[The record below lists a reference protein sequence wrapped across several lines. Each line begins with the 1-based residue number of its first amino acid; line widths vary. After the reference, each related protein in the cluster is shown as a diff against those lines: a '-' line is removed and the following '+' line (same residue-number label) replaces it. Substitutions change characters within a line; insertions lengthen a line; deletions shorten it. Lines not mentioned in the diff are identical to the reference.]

1 MAGRIDGSK
10 GDIIEEDEKSV
21 EQEEGN
27 LNSGGRESTMKPL
40 SMVEKPV

>member
-10 GDIIEEDEKSV
+10 GDIEEDEKSV